1 MAKSFKGGLDSLIAG
16 VAPKKKAKVKGAVK
30 QPPSPPDTRGSG
42 LPFVPE
48 EWNRKKPGRP
58 RTSTKVPKDT
68 TEEGT
73 LPGEKRATFIVKE
86 EQLEKLKAVAYWDR
100 SKIKDV
106 ITAALEK
113 YLDAYEKKNGPIKK
127 VKQ

>member
-1 MAKSFKGGLDSLIAG
+1 MAKSFKGGLDSLIGGKTTAKKST
-16 VAPKKKAKVKGAVK
+16 APKGAE
-30 QPPSPPDTRGSG
+30 
-42 LPFVPE
+42 VP
-48 EWNRKKPGRP
+48 RKRGRP
-58 RTSTKVPKDT
+58 TTVTKVAKDT

-106 ITAALEK
+106 ITSALEK

-127 VKQ
+127 VKR